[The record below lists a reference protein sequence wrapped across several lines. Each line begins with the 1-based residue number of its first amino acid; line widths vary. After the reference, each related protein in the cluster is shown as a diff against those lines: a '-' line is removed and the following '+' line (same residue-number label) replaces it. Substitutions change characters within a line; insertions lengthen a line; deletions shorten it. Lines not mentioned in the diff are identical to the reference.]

1 MNLVDLIDR
10 GPNAGGPVVV
20 FASLKL
26 LRDYTRV
33 TGRYFPK
40 NPAREGG
47 ILKVLLR
54 DMARG
59 AEE

>member
-10 GPNAGGPVVV
+10 RAAAGGAVVV

-26 LRDYTRV
+26 LRDYTRT
-33 TGRYFPK
+33 TGKYFPK

-47 ILKVLLR
+47 ILKVLMR